1 MDIANNSIHSGDVLD
16 NTINTFD
23 VHSFLGADVV
33 DNSLTGADIDEST
46 LTPTTGVV
54 VREGTHVFAGANESV
69 QADATCQPGEVA
81 TRGGFRGDSDA
92 RYFGSLRHSL
102 PVPDTPGSVPT
113 GWLVVARGGTQS
125 TSVGAYVLCAKAP

>member
-1 MDIANNSIHSGDVLD
+1 MARSSPWTSANNSIHSGDVLD

-54 VREGTHVFAGANESV
+54 VRNPLPSGRMSSAPRPRRAG
-69 QADATCQPGEVA
+69 
-81 TRGGFRGDSDA
+81 
-92 RYFGSLRHSL
+92 
-102 PVPDTPGSVPT
+102 
-113 GWLVVARGGTQS
+113 LV
-125 TSVGAYVLCAKAP
+125 